1 MIGARLRPPGGRLPV
16 ALRLVLVLVAA
27 SCSGTLD
34 AGKDIP
40 HGMLPVDERNPVII
54 YNDSSIDNWMG
65 EYAFLLA
72 NSGGP
77 PVAGLIA
84 TASGYWHNVNDN
96 ASGWSNVLT
105 AAQSSGLKN
114 IPEMVITSTANPSLI
129 RPTDGQ
135 VDDTAPNNS
144 AGASL
149 IVNLSRELSLPWR
162 PVVVLAGTQM
172 TDVADAYLIDH
183 SVVQRVVVV
192 AALGSYAAPNGVMAA
207 PNGELDPWADWIVAQ
222 RFQYVQV
229 SAFYD
234 QTMDLT
240 TAELPDLPSNPLG
253 VEMAAKQPNIFTIT
267 TAADQVS
274 VLAVALPAFVGA
286 VQRAVPDTTASFDST
301 QGPPLIPAANGNV
314 WIVTQIAAPLAG
326 ATLWPMLLDRTIFGG

>member
-1 MIGARLRPPGGRLPV
+1 MIGDRLRPPGGRLPI
-16 ALRLVLVLVAA
+16 ALRSVFVLVAA

-40 HGMLPVDERNPVII
+40 HGKLPVDERNPVII
-54 YNDSSIDNWMG
+54 YNDSSVDNWLG

-77 PVAGLIA
+77 PVAGIVS
-84 TASGYWHNVNDN
+84 TASSYWRDANAN
-96 ASGWSNVLT
+96 ASGWSDLLS
-105 AAQSSGLKN
+105 AARSSGLKN
-114 IPEMVITSTANPSLI
+114 IPETITTSTARPLI
-129 RPTDGQ
+129 RPTNGQ
-135 VDDTAPNNS
+135 VDDTVPNNS

-149 IVNLSRELSLPWR
+149 IVNLSRQLSLPWR
-162 PVVVLAGTQM
+162 PVVVLADTQM

-192 AALGSYAAPNGVMAA
+192 AALGTYTAPNGVMGP

-234 QTMDLT
+234 QTVDVT
-240 TAELPDLPSNPLG
+240 TARLSDLPSNPLG
-253 VEMAAKQPNIFTIT
+253 AEMAMKQPNIFTVT

-286 VQRAVPDTTASFDST
+286 VRRAVPDTTASFDSS
-301 QGPPLIPAANGNV
+301 QGPPLVPAADGNV
-314 WIVTQIAAPLAG
+314 WIVTQIAAPLAE
-326 ATLWPMLLDRTIFGG
+326 ATLWQMLIDLFGG

>member
-1 MIGARLRPPGGRLPV
+1 
-16 ALRLVLVLVAA
+16 
-27 SCSGTLD
+27 
-34 AGKDIP
+34 
-40 HGMLPVDERNPVII
+40 
-54 YNDSSIDNWMG
+54 
-65 EYAFLLA
+65 
-72 NSGGP
+72 
-77 PVAGLIA
+77 
-84 TASGYWHNVNDN
+84 
-96 ASGWSNVLT
+96 VLT

-114 IPEMVITSTANPSLI
+114 IPETVITSTNNPPLT
-129 RPTDGQ
+129 RPMDGQ
-135 VDDTAPNNS
+135 IDDTAPNNS

-172 TDVADAYLIDH
+172 TDIADAYLIDH

-192 AALGSYAAPNGVMAA
+192 AALGSYAAPNGVMGA

-222 RFQYVQV
+222 QFQYVQV

-234 QTMDLT
+234 QTVDVT

-274 VLAVALPAFVGA
+274 VLAVALPAFVAA
-286 VQRAVPDTTASFDST
+286 VQRAVPDTTAPFDST
-301 QGPPLIPAANGNV
+301 QGPPLIPAVSGNV

-326 ATLWPMLLDRTIFGG
+326 ATLWQMLLDRTVFGG